1 LIANLSF
8 AFLFAVYGSL
18 ERVVFRSRLDNA
30 RFVRNRDEQGFVITL
45 TFQRFMFRFFESV
58 KKVFEND
65 DAFVSIPN
73 KGRIAVVKMLNQRQN
88 LYRLFYFIVVLT
100 LIALTF
106 TIIPYI
112 EAIHEGR
119 KIGFRSIAV
128 SNFVRFYLWGALF
141 PLIFVITRKFGFESS
156 YYSRNFLI
164 HLVLGVLISIL
175 HFTGYTVV
183 SWLLDP
189 VFQERFP
196 ALSPYLLKSFLG
208 SLSLGLPFYALIVF
222 AVQAYLSHLHSAA
235 VEKRTSQL
243 QSELVQAQLQA
254 LKMQLQPHFL
264 FNTLNSIS
272 SLVLTDPPLAYSM
285 IAKLGDFLRLTL
297 DYNED
302 QMVLLSE
309 ELQFLRAYL
318 EIEQTRFSD
327 RLQVRFDIE
336 NEVLRAVVPHLV
348 LQPIVENSIK
358 HAIGKRSANG
368 VIEIKAGKVEGKLRL
383 QVKDNGP
390 GISPKMENTQEN
402 EKNGTGLL
410 NIQKRLNHIYGNASG
425 FEMSNGKS
433 GGMNVTIFIPL
444 EFDLAAL
451 LTKLN
456 KR

>member
-1 LIANLSF
+1 MI
-8 AFLFAVYGSL
+8 
-18 ERVVFRSRLDNA
+18 R
-30 RFVRNRDEQGFVITL
+30 I
-45 TFQRFMFRFFESV
+45 
-58 KKVFEND
+58 
-65 DAFVSIPN
+65 SI
-73 KGRIAVVKMLNQRQN
+73 MTNQRQN

-100 LIALTF
+100 LIALAF

-119 KIGFRSIAV
+119 NIGFRSFAV
-128 SNFVRFYLWGALF
+128 SSFVRFYLWGALI

-156 YYSRNFLI
+156 YYLRNGLI
-164 HLVLGVLISIL
+164 HLVLGIYISIV
-175 HFTGYTVV
+175 HFIGYTVV

-189 VFQERFP
+189 AFQERYP
-196 ALSPYLLKSFLG
+196 ALSPYLFKSFLG
-208 SLSLGLPFYALIVF
+208 SLPLGLPFYALIVF
-222 AVQAYLSHLHSAA
+222 AAQAYLSRLHYAA
-235 VEKRTSQL
+235 EEKRTSQL

-297 DYNED
+297 DSNDD

-327 RLQVRFDIE
+327 RLQVKFDIE
-336 NEVLRAVVPHLV
+336 DAVQRAVVPHLV

-368 VIEIKAGKVEGKLRL
+368 VIEIKAGKVEDKLHL
-383 QVKDNGP
+383 QIEDNGT
-390 GISPKMENTQEN
+390 GISAKTENTQEN

-410 NIQKRLNHIYGNASG
+410 NVQKRLKHIYGNASG
-425 FEMSNGKS
+425 FEMSERKS
-433 GGMNVTIFIPL
+433 GGMMVTIFIPL
-444 EFDLAAL
+444 DFDLPFP
-451 LTKLN
+451 LN
-456 KR
+456 KAE

>member
-1 LIANLSF
+1 MIYFYA
-8 AFLFAVYGSL
+8 
-18 ERVVFRSRLDNA
+18 
-30 RFVRNRDEQGFVITL
+30 
-45 TFQRFMFRFFESV
+45 
-58 KKVFEND
+58 
-65 DAFVSIPN
+65 N
-73 KGRIAVVKMLNQRQN
+73 KGRINIVKMINQRRN
-88 LYRLFYFIVVLT
+88 LYRLFYFIVILT

-141 PLIFVITRKFGFESS
+141 PLIFVITRKFGFESN
-156 YYSRNFLI
+156 YYLRNFLI
-164 HLVLGVLISIL
+164 HLGLGVIISIL

-189 VFQERFP
+189 AFQERFP
-196 ALSPYLLKSFLG
+196 ALSLYLLKSFLG

-222 AVQAYLSHLHSAA
+222 AVQAYLSHLHYTA

-243 QSELVQAQLQA
+243 QSELTQAQLQA

-272 SLVLTDPPLAYSM
+272 SLVLTDPRLAYSM

-336 NEVLRAVVPHLV
+336 NDVLNAVVPHLV

-368 VIEIKAGKVEGKLRL
+368 IIEIKAGKVEDKLRL

-402 EKNGTGLL
+402 EKNGKGLI
-410 NIQKRLNHIYGNASG
+410 NVQKRLNHIYGNASS
-425 FEMSNGKS
+425 FKMSNGKS
-433 GGMNVTIFIPL
+433 GGMIVTIFIPL
-444 EFDLAAL
+444 DFDLPSL